1 MEYTYIKNNLLK
13 IPEKYQMSTFE
24 NLDFLVSYKKSR
36 QSILEIIRNNDEILD
51 FKDVL
56 NKTSILKNNNFKN
69 IQKSFI
75 ETDKLLQFLY
85 VDILNNQ
92 NNDNISLD
100 ILIKKFEIKKKIFES
115 YDLEFKENT
124 KKFINLKNYVLLSL
138 ICLLK
143 FEKTNN
149 LKFLNVSLKLNDTI
163 CSQVKTLVI
172 LEDILIFNFVIKKEL
187 QIIFDLCDKKGII
200 NE

>member
-1 MEYTYIKNNLLK
+1 MEYKYIKNNLLK

-69 IQKSFI
+69 IRKSFI

>member
-1 MEYTYIKNNLLK
+1 VEYKYTKNNLLK

-24 NLDFLVSYKKSR
+24 NLDFLAGYKKSR
-36 QSILEIIRNNDEILD
+36 QSILEIIENNNEILD
-51 FKDVL
+51 FQDILK
-56 NKTSILKNNNFKN
+56 KTSICENNNFKN
-69 IQKSFI
+69 IQKFFI
-75 ETDKLLQFLY
+75 DTDKLLKFLY
-85 VDILNNQ
+85 VDVLNDY

-124 KKFINLKNYVLLSL
+124 KKFINLKNYILLSL

-143 FEKTNN
+143 YEKTNN

-187 QIIFDLCDKKGII
+187 QIIFNLCDKKGII

>member
-1 MEYTYIKNNLLK
+1 MEYQYTKNNLLK
-13 IPEKYQMSTFE
+13 FPEKYQMSTFE

>member
-1 MEYTYIKNNLLK
+1 M
-13 IPEKYQMSTFE
+13 
-24 NLDFLVSYKKSR
+24 D
-36 QSILEIIRNNDEILD
+36 
-51 FKDVL
+51 
-56 NKTSILKNNNFKN
+56 
-69 IQKSFI
+69 
-75 ETDKLLQFLY
+75 
-85 VDILNNQ
+85 
-92 NNDNISLD
+92 
-100 ILIKKFEIKKKIFES
+100 
-115 YDLEFKENT
+115 FKENT

>member
-1 MEYTYIKNNLLK
+1 MEYKYIKNNLLK

-115 YDLEFKENT
+115 YYLEFKENT

>member
-1 MEYTYIKNNLLK
+1 MEYKYIKNNLLK

>member
-1 MEYTYIKNNLLK
+1 MEYKYIKKNLLK

-24 NLDFLVSYKKSR
+24 NLDFLISYKKSR
-36 QSILEIIRNNDEILD
+36 QSISEIIRNNDEIFD

-85 VDILNNQ
+85 VDILNDQ

-124 KKFINLKNYVLLSL
+124 KKFINLKNYILLSL

-172 LEDILIFNFVIKKEL
+172 LEDILIFNFVIKKEI
-187 QIIFDLCDKKGII
+187 QIIFDLCDKKGIK

>member
-1 MEYTYIKNNLLK
+1 
-13 IPEKYQMSTFE
+13 MSTFE
-24 NLDFLVSYKKSR
+24 NLDFLAGYKKSR
-36 QSILEIIRNNDEILD
+36 QSILEIIENNNEILD
-51 FKDVL
+51 FQDILK
-56 NKTSILKNNNFKN
+56 KTSICENNNFKN
-69 IQKSFI
+69 IQKFFI
-75 ETDKLLQFLY
+75 DTDKLLKFLY
-85 VDILNNQ
+85 VDVLNDY

-124 KKFINLKNYVLLSL
+124 KKFINLKNYILLSL

-143 FEKTNN
+143 YEKTNN

-187 QIIFDLCDKKGII
+187 QIIFNLCDKKGII

>member
-1 MEYTYIKNNLLK
+1 MKNKFIYFLL
-13 IPEKYQMSTFE
+13 ILFYGLLTSNVTNANEPFVFNVTEIE
-24 NLDFLVSYKKSR
+24 
-36 QSILEIIRNNDEILD
+36 ILENGNRVNGYKGGTATSEDGSTITAEKFFYNKLTNIL
-51 FKDVL
+51 
-56 NKTSILKNNNFKN
+56 
-69 IQKSFI
+69 
-75 ETDKLLQFLY
+75 ETTGNVKY